1 MKGRENSVPGEK
13 QDRAPNEYRIHQG
26 EDESHTEVMAK
37 VAASPIVRAAAT
49 ARKYTDHLFGEVD
62 MTDYV
67 GRLSTQ
73 SQAVVDGDLSALKR
87 MLTSQASTLDAI
99 FNLMATKAAKTDH
112 LPRVEGLMRMALK
125 AQGQCA
131 NTVRVLG
138 ELQNPRSVAFIK
150 QQNNATNQQVNNG
163 SSVQPAP
170 PVARVHEESPTNANE
185 LLEHHHGEWLDGS
198 AASAASRGNQELA
211 AVGTVNR
218 PEVSKGESSVSRK
231 RTEARPSVHRVDRG
245 SKAGQ

>member
-1 MKGRENSVPGEK
+1 MKAK
-13 QDRAPNEYRIHQG
+13 QKANHPAPAKRPDRAPNEYRVHQG
-26 EDESHTEVMAK
+26 EDESHTEVLAK

-67 GRLSTQ
+67 GRLAAQ

-99 FNLMATKAAKTDH
+99 FNQMATRAANAEH
-112 LPRVEGLMRMALK
+112 LARMEGLMRIALK

-138 ELQNPRSVAFIK
+138 ELQNPRAVAFIK
-150 QQNNATNQQVNNG
+150 QQNNATNQQINNG
-163 SSVQPAP
+163 SSVPPAA

-185 LLEHHHGEWLDGS
+185 LLEHQHGEWLDAG
-198 AASAASRGNQELA
+198 AASEAGRGNQDLA
-211 AVGTVNR
+211 TVGSGDR
-218 PEVSKGESSVSRK
+218 PENIARQGEIGDQC
-231 RTEARPSVHRVDRG
+231 TQAR
-245 SKAGQ
+245 A